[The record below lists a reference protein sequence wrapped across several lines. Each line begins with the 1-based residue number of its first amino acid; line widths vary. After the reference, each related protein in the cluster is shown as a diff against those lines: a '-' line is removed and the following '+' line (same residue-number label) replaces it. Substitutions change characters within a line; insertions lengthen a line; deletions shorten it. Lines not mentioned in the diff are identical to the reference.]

1 MNSHKVSFAE
11 PHRLW
16 QAVLTG
22 GVLFGRLAGYEDVN
36 DADRLSRDPVMR
48 SIVGRGAGDRGAS
61 SERGMGR
68 FETCV
73 LADEQNLATMTG
85 LNGTW
90 IDRVQAR
97 RRSPTLT
104 LDIDSS
110 ESPVHGDQE
119 GAA

>member
-1 MNSHKVSFAE
+1 M
-11 PHRLW
+11 
-16 QAVLTG
+16 
-22 GVLFGRLAGYEDVN
+22 N

-73 LADEQNLATMTG
+73 LADEQNLAAMTG